1 MSTQGHF
8 TGAQFKATVKSETQ
22 EDEFIQFFCSHLEFW
37 KKMEISLIF
46 FWNANKKIKFPWIY
60 HIIHLVMRPSWKLI
74 VQTICQTNQAIA
86 TNPIGALCLAGGN
99 EAKVLRQVENA
110 WCWKLARWMRHVFSF
125 TKVIKEFQYQQT
137 TKQQEYFSLLL
148 IGLTYLPNVGL
159 IWSPGGRRP
168 LKTIQLHTHCMS
180 KYLHAHIRSQKS
192 TLPLICACVS
202 SQPTKTQVK
211 YIRGGSPGSISA
223 AF

>member
-1 MSTQGHF
+1 
-8 TGAQFKATVKSETQ
+8 
-22 EDEFIQFFCSHLEFW
+22 
-37 KKMEISLIF
+37 MEISLIF
-46 FWNANKKIKFPWIY
+46 FWNANKKIKFRWIY

-86 TNPIGALCLAGGN
+86 TNPIGALC
-99 EAKVLRQVENA
+99 RQ
-110 WCWKLARWMRHVFSF
+110 VFSF

-192 TLPLICACVS
+192 TLPLIRACVS

-211 YIRGGSPGSISA
+211 YICGGSPGSIWA

>member
-1 MSTQGHF
+1 
-8 TGAQFKATVKSETQ
+8 
-22 EDEFIQFFCSHLEFW
+22 
-37 KKMEISLIF
+37 
-46 FWNANKKIKFPWIY
+46 
-60 HIIHLVMRPSWKLI
+60 MRPSWKFLEVDLLI

-110 WCWKLARWMRHVFSF
+110 LCWKLARWMQQVSSF
-125 TKVIKEFQYQQT
+125 TKVIKEFQSQQT

-168 LKTIQLHTHCMS
+168 LKTIQPHTHCMS
-180 KYLHAHIRSQKS
+180 KYLHAHIEAKNRHYHWFVLVFPPSR
-192 TLPLICACVS
+192 L
-202 SQPTKTQVK
+202 KTQVK